1 MQLCHIL
8 DCYMY
13 VLWSLLRSAHLF
25 VVYYVI
31 LISELVHIYAHTKLL
46 NVQLVWLTV
55 FVGTL
60 LLGVDLG
67 FAVGVG
73 FSLLVVVFKVALWVC
88 IWCTETFLV
97 CTFVSHAGSNT
108 DIFILVTF
116 FNIENFILCIVLPLL
131 DPKPHFTKKR
141 KSWIARCINMNIV
154 IECYV

>member
-1 MQLCHIL
+1 
-8 DCYMY
+8 MY

-73 FSLLVVVFKVALWVC
+73 FSLLVVVFKVAL
-88 IWCTETFLV
+88 
-97 CTFVSHAGSNT
+97 
-108 DIFILVTF
+108 
-116 FNIENFILCIVLPLL
+116 
-131 DPKPHFTKKR
+131 
-141 KSWIARCINMNIV
+141 
-154 IECYV
+154 

>member
-1 MQLCHIL
+1 
-8 DCYMY
+8 MY

-31 LISELVHIYAHTKLL
+31 LISELVHIYAHTTLL

-73 FSLLVVVFKVALWVC
+73 FSLLVVVFKVAL
-88 IWCTETFLV
+88 
-97 CTFVSHAGSNT
+97 
-108 DIFILVTF
+108 
-116 FNIENFILCIVLPLL
+116 
-131 DPKPHFTKKR
+131 
-141 KSWIARCINMNIV
+141 
-154 IECYV
+154 